1 MWQTLQIMTRKL
13 GGHEAL
19 QAMAHFRPYYQL
31 QRSSW
36 VSVQQAGRLL
46 YNSNTEMGQARASCM
61 SISIQLD
68 ENGHGHTWANS
79 MSNVCDIL

>member
-1 MWQTLQIMTRKL
+1 MWQLQIMTRKL

-19 QAMAHFRPYYQL
+19 QAVAHFRP
-31 QRSSW
+31 
-36 VSVQQAGRLL
+36 SVRQAGRLL
-46 YNSNTEMGQARASCM
+46 YNSNTEMGQARASRM
-61 SISIQLD
+61 RISIQLD